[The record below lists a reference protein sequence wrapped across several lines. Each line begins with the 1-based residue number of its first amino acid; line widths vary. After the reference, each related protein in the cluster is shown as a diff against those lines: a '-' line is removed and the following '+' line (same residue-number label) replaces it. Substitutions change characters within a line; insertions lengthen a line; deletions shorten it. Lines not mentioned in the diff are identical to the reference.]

1 MDQPTIPAQG
11 GARSNRANTGLLLLV
26 VLLLISNA
34 ALLYMYL
41 QSRDQGEATGAKLEQ
56 VSGEKE
62 NVTFLLENMLASY
75 DTLKT
80 ENEQITT
87 EMEAQKAEVERLLGQ
102 VKRGNYDLAKARKEA
117 ETLRKIMK
125 GYVVTIDS
133 LNQANQRLTAENITI
148 KQELGEV
155 TGQKEALAS
164 KTQTLEGQL
173 AKGSVLHTTSISA
186 GALFMRN
193 NGKQVETD
201 RASRAEMVKCCFT
214 LGENRVTKAGDKTLY
229 MRVISPDGK
238 VLPSNE
244 SNNRFRFNGVE
255 GEFSARRE
263 VNYQNQPVDVCI
275 FWTGTEPLRSTGQYR
290 VEVYENGELISD
302 KAVFNL
308 K

>member
-1 MDQPTIPAQG
+1 M
-11 GARSNRANTGLLLLV
+11 LV
-26 VLLLISNA
+26 VLLLVSNVVM
-34 ALLYMYL
+34 LWMLM
-41 QSRDQGEATGAKLEQ
+41 QRNKEIDRNEQ
-56 VSGEKE
+56 QVENLTSEKD

-80 ENEQITT
+80 ENEQITV
-87 EMEAQKAEVERLLGQ
+87 EMEAQKAQIEQLLNQ

-117 ETLRKIMK
+117 ETLRRIMK

-133 LNQANQRLTAENITI
+133 LNQANQALQAENINI
-148 KQELGEV
+148 RQELGEV
-155 TGQKEALAS
+155 KGQKEAIATKAQELES
-164 KTQTLEGQL
+164 KV
-173 AKGSVLHTTSISA
+173 ARGSVLHTTSISA

-201 RASRAEMVKCCFT
+201 RAKKAEMIKCCFT
-214 LGENRVTKAGDKTLY
+214 LGENKVTSAGDKVLY

-238 VLPSNE
+238 VLSASE

-275 FWTGTEPLRSTGQYR
+275 FWTGGTELPTGQYV
-290 VEVYENGELISD
+290 VEVYEAGALVS
-302 KAVFNL
+302 KANFAL